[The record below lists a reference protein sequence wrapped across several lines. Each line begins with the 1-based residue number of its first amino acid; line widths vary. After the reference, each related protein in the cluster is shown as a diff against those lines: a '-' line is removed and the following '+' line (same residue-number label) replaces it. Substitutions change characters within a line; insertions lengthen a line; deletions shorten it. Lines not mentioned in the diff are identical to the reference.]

1 MDMYSTILERL
12 EVYEDAEGY
21 CSYDSIEYIRV
32 FLECK
37 NYQYDYGIIDWPNGE
52 GCVVY
57 FAWIESDGTISS
69 ISWEVLF

>member
-1 MDMYSTILERL
+1 MNMFSMLSERL
-12 EVYEDAEGY
+12 QVYEDSKGY

-37 NYQYDYGIIDWPNGE
+37 KYQFTYGIIDWPNRE

-57 FAWIESDGTISS
+57 FAWIESDGTVDS
-69 ISWEVLF
+69 IGWEVKF